1 MISQFRYLCFLAGL
15 FSLLW
20 FSLGAK
26 ADELMKWER
35 IPLPVTLKVGQE
47 RIIFADRNVRV

>member
-1 MISQFRYLCFLAGL
+1 MISQSRYLCFLAGL

-35 IPLPVTLKVGQE
+35 IPLSIALKIGQE